1 MDSSRSFLRPALLP
15 NLLETLARNR
25 RIEQQNGLKLFEIGR
40 VFHPLQTDTAD
51 SMPLEK
57 EEIAGAITGPNS
69 SANLW
74 ENSERLMDFYD
85 AKGIVEHMFLGL
97 SGNLSFVETEREIYE
112 KGKVADIYLGKSLIG
127 QVGELGQGL
136 REFYDFTS
144 NPVIV
149 FHLDLEEIK
158 IATSIQSAD
167 YSEPSRYPSSFRDL
181 ALIASNDVN
190 AESIVKTIVKNK
202 LVSDS
207 FPIDK
212 YEGEEVPGGK
222 HSITVRVIFQ
232 SDEKTL
238 SAKEIDRSHNQ
249 IVKSLEHQYGITE
262 RYS

>member
-1 MDSSRSFLRPALLP
+1 M
-15 NLLETLARNR
+15 
-25 RIEQQNGLKLFEIGR
+25 
-40 VFHPLQTDTAD
+40 
-51 SMPLEK
+51 
-57 EEIAGAITGPNS
+57 
-69 SANLW
+69 
-74 ENSERLMDFYD
+74 
-85 AKGIVEHMFLGL
+85 
-97 SGNLSFVETEREIYE
+97 
-112 KGKVADIYLGKSLIG
+112 
-127 QVGELGQGL
+127 
-136 REFYDFTS
+136 
-144 NPVIV
+144 
-149 FHLDLEEIK
+149 EEIK